1 MFTILCCADL
11 HGEKVNLE
19 ITLNVVPVSVQDL
32 VESLTRIF
40 AREEAA
46 LQSSQLGAA
55 ADIPAF
61 EIVSTF
67 IYDDALLQWTKLKSI
82 TQLHEYDQLYVF
94 QPQTRGHRDTQ
105 QDLPPPR
112 PPVRTRARPTIVGSN
127 GGGVP
132 QHSSSYVDST
142 PVRGG
147 NGGGGGLS
155 QIDFAPSVSL
165 QGGAASRRTP
175 ANFGASTLTDASRV
189 ASRSPLRSQ
198 VEEQR
203 REEEQL
209 SQRLSSVR
217 SQRER
222 LEREAQR
229 EEEETRRRQGAELD
243 RLLQRKEQEIWSHRD
258 ALAKAEEEFQRL
270 LAEKQQL
277 MRAGSPL

>member
-112 PPVRTRARPTIVGSN
+112 PPVRTRARPTVVRSN
-127 GGGVP
+127 GSGVP

-165 QGGAASRRTP
+165 QRGAASRRTP
-175 ANFGASTLTDASRV
+175 ANFGVSTLTDASRV

-270 LAEKQQL
+270 LAEKQHL
-277 MRAGSPL
+277 MRVGSPL